1 MNLDLVTLNEV
12 LNDGSSIFF
21 YQEETTDAWVAWGYS
36 AYLLS
41 QMSGVNKLSSF
52 SDKMQM
58 PCVCISQA
66 DFKGI
71 VRNHMATMECKDG
84 YYLLRTTSQVD
95 EDAYQEWVTSLK

>member
-12 LNDGSSIFF
+12 LNDGSTIYF

-41 QMSGVNKLSSF
+41 QMPGVNTLTSF

-58 PCVCISQA
+58 PCVSISNK

-71 VRNHMATMECKDG
+71 VRNHVATIECKDG
-84 YYLLRTTSQVD
+84 YYRLRTTAQVED
-95 EDAYQEWVTSLK
+95 DAYQEWVTSLK

>member
-12 LNDGSSIFF
+12 LNDGSTIFF

-41 QMSGVNKLSSF
+41 QMPGVNHLSSF

-58 PCVCISQA
+58 PCVCISNT
-66 DFKGI
+66 DFKAI
-71 VRNHMATMECKDG
+71 VRNHVATMECKDG
-84 YYLLRTTSQVD
+84 YYLLPTTAQVD

>member
-12 LNDGSSIFF
+12 LNDGSTIFF
-21 YQEETTDAWVAWGYS
+21 YREETTDAWVAWGYS

-41 QMSGVNKLSSF
+41 QMPGVNHLSSF

-58 PCVCISQA
+58 PCVCISPA

-71 VRNHMATMECKDG
+71 VRNHMATIECKDG
-84 YYLLRTTSQVD
+84 YYLLPTTSQVD
-95 EDAYQEWVTSLK
+95 DDAYQEWVTSLK